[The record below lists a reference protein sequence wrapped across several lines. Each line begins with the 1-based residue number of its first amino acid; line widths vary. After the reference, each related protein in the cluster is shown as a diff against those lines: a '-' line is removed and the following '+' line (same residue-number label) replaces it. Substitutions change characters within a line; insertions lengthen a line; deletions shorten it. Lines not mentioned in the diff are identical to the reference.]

1 MPLQETF
8 FFYEE
13 NVVILCLLHPYTI
26 LQELGCSVRVR
37 ESTNYIYKF
46 SDRSSRRIFVLNH
59 AVARLYLLCFK
70 RSGSSNF

>member
-8 FFYEE
+8 FFEE
-13 NVVILCLLHPYTI
+13 NFVILCLLHPYTI

-46 SDRSSRRIFVLNH
+46 SDSSSHRIFLLNH

-70 RSGSSNF
+70 RSSSSNF